1 MYCGSRAPQKHPE
14 DVTGEREKVRGDE
27 ARKQAERGAWAQSEA
42 SGAAGRARGTALHRS
57 RMGSAQGAQ
66 LSPAHRGRHKPAFP
80 QRVFAT

>member
-1 MYCGSRAPQKHPE
+1 MYCGSQAPQKNPE
-14 DVTGEREKVRGDE
+14 DVTGEREKVWGDE

-42 SGAAGRARGTALHRS
+42 SRAAGRARGTALHRN

-66 LSPAHRGRHKPAFP
+66 PSPAHGGRHRPPFP